1 MCIDFAY
8 RDANC
13 ESVSCRQGYI
23 IMWMLDIWG
32 W

>member
-8 RDANC
+8 HDANC

-23 IMWMLDIWG
+23 IMWMLDILG
-32 W
+32 